1 MNSGRVSDI
10 PFTTRLSGSSL
21 YDWAPPA
28 GAFRKTLRRLKAHEA
43 AAVVAVVMAPVAIAV
58 LAAF

>member
-1 MNSGRVSDI
+1 MNSGRASDI
-10 PFTTRLSGSSL
+10 PFNTRLTGSPTSIL
-21 YDWAPPA
+21 TPPT
-28 GAFRKTLRRLKAHEA
+28 GSFRRALTRLKAHEA

>member
-1 MNSGRVSDI
+1 MNSGRASDTQ
-10 PFTTRLSGSSL
+10 FDTRFSGYSPSIL
-21 YDWAPPA
+21 APPT
-28 GAFRKTLRRLKAHEA
+28 GAFRKALGRLKAHEA